1 MLGNSN
7 IKWTLTIW
15 RDFLPA
21 RPLALPS
28 DQGNRVLDSDS
39 GLQEQVY
46 SWRMREDAFAGIP
59 DEETRKGLH
68 DRLLSA
74 LDDSKSPAD
83 RRLGVL
89 EGFVQEAESL
99 IKAGKVSWSPSQSR
113 SDEDADHEDG
123 SQVQINSLL
132 ALTTHLKWILACFGD
147 RPGISVLV
155 R

>member
-1 MLGNSN
+1 MLSDSN
-7 IKWTLTIW
+7 TKWTLTIW

-21 RPLALPS
+21 RPLVLPS
-28 DQGNRVLDSDS
+28 DQGNKVLGSDS

-46 SWRMREDAFAGIP
+46 SWRMREDPFAGIP
-59 DEETRKGLH
+59 DEEARKDLH
-68 DRLLSA
+68 DRLVSA
-74 LDDSKSPAD
+74 LERSKPPAD
-83 RRLGVL
+83 RHLGVL
-89 EGFVQEAESL
+89 KDFVHAAEDL
-99 IKAGKVSWSPSQSR
+99 IEAGKVSWSPNQSR

-123 SQVQINSLL
+123 SQVPINSLL